1 MPQGGFGG
9 PGPQMNAPGQGQ
21 FQEGFQ
27 PMQAPP
33 MEAQSDAPK
42 TELKM
47 DSVGFKMDALK
58 VAEFV
63 PAG

>member
-33 MEAQSDAPK
+33 MQAPPMQAQSDAPK
-42 TELKM
+42 T
-47 DSVGFKMDALK
+47 
-58 VAEFV
+58 
-63 PAG
+63 